1 MSEADG
7 DFGEFDDSGDHSDT
21 GSGSG
26 DQGGGWM
33 RNGLWDNNPGL
44 VQLLG
49 LCPLLAVTTSAV
61 HGLGLGLA
69 TLLVM
74 TATNTLVSL
83 LRRSLSREIRIAVY
97 VLVIASLVTC
107 VELLF
112 EAFFPV
118 LDRALGIFIAL
129 IVTNCAIVAR
139 AEAVASRQPPLP
151 AAADGLA
158 MGLGFAWVL
167 ITVGGIRE
175 LVGRGTLF
183 ADWHLLTGA
192 AATPADQAASGGG
205 FLLALLPPGAFLTL
219 ALLIA
224 CKNALDS
231 RRREPV
237 TSALRSAEGA
247 E

>member
-1 MSEADG
+1 MNQTDAAAVGRESDPT
-7 DFGEFDDSGDHSDT
+7 GESAAVPAAGRGT
-21 GSGSG
+21 
-26 DQGGGWM
+26 WL

-49 LCPLLAVTTSAV
+49 LCPLLAVTTGAV

-69 TLLVM
+69 TVFVM
-74 TATNTLVSL
+74 TATNALVSL
-83 LRRSLSREIRIAVY
+83 LRRALTREIRIAVY

-107 VELLF
+107 VEMIF
-112 EAFFPV
+112 EAWFPA

-151 AAADGLA
+151 AAADGLV

-167 ITVGGIRE
+167 VVVGGIRE
-175 LVGRGTLF
+175 LIGRGTLF

-192 AATPADQAASGGG
+192 VATPADQVGAGGG
-205 FLLALLPPGAFLTL
+205 FLLAILPPGAFLTL
-219 ALLIA
+219 ALLVA
-224 CKNALDS
+224 GKNVLDS
-231 RRREPV
+231 RRRQPAA
-237 TSALRSAEGA
+237 SALRSADGVE
-247 E
+247 

>member
-1 MSEADG
+1 MKQTDATTVGQEG
-7 DFGEFDDSGDHSDT
+7 HPTGETAAVSA
-21 GSGSG
+21 
-26 DQGGGWM
+26 GGRGTWL

-49 LCPLLAVTTSAV
+49 LCPLLAVTTGAV

-69 TLLVM
+69 TAFVM
-74 TATNTLVSL
+74 IVTNTLVSL

-107 VELLF
+107 VEMIF
-112 EAFFPV
+112 EAWLPA

-151 AAADGLA
+151 AAADGLV

-167 ITVGGIRE
+167 VAVGGIRE

-183 ADWHLLTGA
+183 ADWHLLSGAVAAPAGQGA
-192 AATPADQAASGGG
+192 ADGG
-205 FLLALLPPGAFLTL
+205 FLLAILPPGAFLTL
-219 ALLIA
+219 ALLVA
-224 CKNALDS
+224 GKNLLDG
-231 RRREPV
+231 RRRQPAAP
-237 TSALRSAEGA
+237 ALRSAGEM

>member
-1 MSEADG
+1 MSKAGGETGGHIDGEAG
-7 DFGEFDDSGDHSDT
+7 RG
-21 GSGSG
+21 GSAGR
-26 DQGGGWM
+26 WM
-33 RNGLWDNNPGL
+33 RTGLWENNPGL

-107 VELLF
+107 VEMIF

-139 AEAVASRQPPLP
+139 AEAVASRRPPLP

-158 MGLGFAWVL
+158 MGLGFGWVL
-167 ITVGGIRE
+167 LVVGGIRE

-192 AATPADQAASGGG
+192 AGTPAEQAASGGG
-205 FLLALLPPGAFLTL
+205 LLLAILPPGAFLTL
-219 ALLIA
+219 ALLVA
-224 CKNALDS
+224 GKNALDS
-231 RRREPV
+231 RRREPAA
-237 TSALRSAEGA
+237 SALASPGAAE
-247 E
+247 

>member
-1 MSEADG
+1 MSQTDATTVGQESNPT
-7 DFGEFDDSGDHSDT
+7 GETAAVPAAGR
-21 GSGSG
+21 GR
-26 DQGGGWM
+26 WL

-49 LCPLLAVTTSAV
+49 LCPLLAVTTGAV

-69 TLLVM
+69 TVFVM
-74 TATNTLVSL
+74 TATNALVSL
-83 LRRSLSREIRIAVY
+83 LRRSLTREIRIAVY
-97 VLVIASLVTC
+97 VLIIASLVTC
-107 VELLF
+107 VEMIF
-112 EAFFPV
+112 EAWFPA

-151 AAADGLA
+151 AAADGLV

-167 ITVGGIRE
+167 VVVGGIRE

-192 AATPADQAASGGG
+192 VAAPADQAGAGGG
-205 FLLALLPPGAFLTL
+205 FLLAILPPGAFLTL

-224 CKNALDS
+224 GKNLLDS
-231 RRREPV
+231 RRQQPAA
-237 TSALRSAEGA
+237 SALRSADGVE
-247 E
+247 